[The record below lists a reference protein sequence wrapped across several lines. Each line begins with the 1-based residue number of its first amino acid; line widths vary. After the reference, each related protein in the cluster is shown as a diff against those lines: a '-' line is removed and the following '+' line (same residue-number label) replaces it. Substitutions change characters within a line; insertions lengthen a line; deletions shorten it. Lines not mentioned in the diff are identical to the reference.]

1 MAEGGN
7 IGQRITDLIGSQ
19 YSTDAAY
26 EGDLINA
33 AFNEIVDMTKEDLL
47 IKYSADPINITS
59 TSSGNYSNGTSV
71 EDKKVLKVTRV
82 DADSNGIERECK
94 FLDRTEFEAAKD
106 TSSIYYATVNSPVYT
121 LNSDNTTT
129 ELLVF
134 PHCSAAQN
142 AKVWVKEYAVN
153 GTSLAGITYTTLG
166 NTHYMPPNI
175 IHALVLK
182 SCINILNAY
191 ISNQIQDEEDIELM
205 QMIQQQ
211 IQGLEKN
218 FNVEMQRFMEDGSIP
233 TGSE

>member
-1 MAEGGN
+1 MAQGGN

-19 YSTDAAY
+19 YSTDAEY

-33 AFNEIVDMTKEDLL
+33 AFNEIIDMTSEDLL
-47 IKYSADPINITS
+47 IKYSSTPLSLTS
-59 TSSGNYSNGTSV
+59 TSSGTAGNGQAV
-71 EDKKVLKVTRV
+71 ENMKVLKVTRV
-82 DADSNGIERECK
+82 DADSNGIERDCK
-94 FLDRTEFEAAKD
+94 FLDRFEFQTAQD
-106 TSSIYYATVNSPVYT
+106 TGSLYYATVHTPVYT
-121 LNSDNTTT
+121 LNSHNAST

-134 PHCSAAQN
+134 PHCSSQQN
-142 AKVWVKEYAVN
+142 AKIWVKEYALN
-153 GTSLAGITYTTLG
+153 DTDLTGITYTTM
-166 NTHYMPPNI
+166 NSAVFMPSNI
-175 IHALVLK
+175 IHAVVLK

-218 FNVEMQRFMEDGSIP
+218 FNIEMQRFTEDANIP